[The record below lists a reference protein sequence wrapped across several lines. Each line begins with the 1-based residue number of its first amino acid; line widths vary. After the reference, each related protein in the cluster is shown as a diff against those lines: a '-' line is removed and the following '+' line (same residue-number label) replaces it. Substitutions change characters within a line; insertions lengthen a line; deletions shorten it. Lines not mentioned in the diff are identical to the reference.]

1 MPGENICWASVKESL
16 FTIVVVVSFTSE
28 SIWVP
33 GEMRT
38 EPFTLKGPKL
48 PVFVSA
54 KKNAGE
60 LLPAASVSTN
70 DALTRPLA
78 KVERSNWIDVD
89 EALTILPVLTI
100 SLGLGAESST
110 TIL

>member
-1 MPGENICWASVKESL
+1 
-16 FTIVVVVSFTSE
+16 
-28 SIWVP
+28 
-33 GEMRT
+33 
-38 EPFTLKGPKL
+38 
-48 PVFVSA
+48 VSA